1 VKDAPWNRTEVI
13 DSLKEDIWRHLTQAA
28 RTDED
33 LALEASRLLGM
44 STSDVLTL
52 AQLHFVL
59 SDEVGSLL
67 AQMPALIRRLSTTT
81 VLEREQSAER
91 VRGYIRWTETFSAR
105 AATGLPHL
113 FVTSPTRRAF
123 HTPENQLLVFALD
136 AIARFGRKTG
146 WERSASAGVG
156 ETVRD
161 RVNQATRWR
170 RVRALADIPV
180 GPPASTMI
188 ARVRAS
194 RRRHTYSSV
203 LAAIHAYQELIA
215 CLNRQAIK
223 SAIESHALVT
233 RDDAVLL
240 ELLAVFRTMKALTGL
255 GWKGQELP
263 LIRGGRIFSGAKE
276 GRTIELYYQATPA
289 ALKKGSL
296 YGEIQRSHG
305 FSGIG
310 GLIPDLIVEVSGPT
324 GGTRWLL
331 LEVKGVKRPVADSAR
346 AAILDL
352 LAYRRAFDATL
363 KQQVGTYGM
372 GIAWGAALKPA
383 PAGEILV
390 CSPDTIEDALARAL
404 PA

>member
-1 VKDAPWNRTEVI
+1 VKDAPWNRTEII
-13 DSLKEDIWRHLTQAA
+13 DSLKGDIWRHLTQAA

-33 LALEASRLLGM
+33 LALEASRLLQM
-44 STSDVLTL
+44 RTSDVLTL

-105 AATGLPHL
+105 AAAGLPHL

-136 AIARFGRKTG
+136 AIARFGRRTG

-170 RVRALADIPV
+170 RIRALADIPV
-180 GPPASTMI
+180 TPPASTTVS
-188 ARVRAS
+188 RVRAS
-194 RRRHTYSSV
+194 RRRRTYSSV

-215 CLNRQAIK
+215 RLNRQAIK
-223 SAIESHALVT
+223 SAIENHALVT

-240 ELLAVFRTMKALTGL
+240 ELLAVFRTMKALAGL

-263 LIRGGRIFSGAKE
+263 LIRGGRIFSGALG
-276 GRTIELYYQATPA
+276 GRTLELYYQATPA
-289 ALKKGSL
+289 GLKKGSL

-305 FSGIG
+305 FSSIG
-310 GLIPDLIVEVSGPT
+310 GLIPDLIVEVSSPA
-324 GGTRWLL
+324 GGTRWIL
-331 LEVKGVKRPVADSAR
+331 LEVKGVRRPVADSAR

-372 GIAWGAALKPA
+372 GIAWGAALEPA

-390 CSPDTIEDALARAL
+390 CSPDTIGDALAQAL